1 MSLSATERWSRLDS
15 KRRAVLERARDC
27 SALTIPALVPPDG
40 HTDNDTLPTPYQSL
54 GARGVNNLASK
65 LLLTLL
71 PPGTAFFRLRMSE
84 KTKDEAKAGG
94 INATEIEKALA
105 KVETIVSGE
114 VDTGNTRP
122 TLFELLKHLVVAG
135 NGLMHMPESGL
146 RMYRLDQYACAR
158 SPDGTPLETVLKQQ
172 VSPVTLDESVAA
184 ACKVDTTKKDTLVDV
199 YTVILRDAK
208 TETSWQ
214 EINNIEVPES
224 RSELPVEKAEWHPL
238 RWTAVPNQDYGRGLC
253 EEYLGDLRSLE
264 GLSEALVQFSAAAS
278 KIINLVRPGAVT
290 KVKDLNKAE
299 SGDYVTGVPE
309 DIKVHQVEKY
319 GDFQVT
325 KATADEIT
333 LRLSHAFLLRS
344 GTTRD
349 AERVTA
355 EEIRQ
360 MAQELEDVLGGVYTV
375 LATELQLPIVKRL
388 LSIVQR
394 RGDVQALPRGTV
406 RPVIVTGFEALGRN
420 HSVNKLR
427 AWIADVAAVDPTL
440 STIKKDV
447 VTRRLGVGYGVE
459 DLDDLIKTAEEIAA
473 ETQAQQQA
481 DLLQKAAGPAAGAIA
496 KSALG

>member
-1 MSLSATERWSRLDS
+1 
-15 KRRAVLERARDC
+15 
-27 SALTIPALVPPDG
+27 
-40 HTDNDTLPTPYQSL
+40 
-54 GARGVNNLASK
+54 
-65 LLLTLL
+65 
-71 PPGTAFFRLRMSE
+71 
-84 KTKDEAKAGG
+84 
-94 INATEIEKALA
+94 
-105 KVETIVSGE
+105 
-114 VDTGNTRP
+114 
-122 TLFELLKHLVVAG
+122 
-135 NGLMHMPESGL
+135 
-146 RMYRLDQYACAR
+146 
-158 SPDGTPLETVLKQQ
+158 VLKQQ

-427 AWIADVAAVDPTL
+427 AWIADVATVDPTL